1 MNKVLITAVLLCL
14 FTGTLAAEDFNLSY
28 DFRFR
33 YEYTD
38 DSGKADTRNR
48 NRIRTRLGAKYSA
61 SEKLDLFVRFATA
74 EENTTSGNQ
83 TLGTGF
89 TVSDI
94 GMDQMYLK
102 YDLSKNTDLLFGK
115 MKNPFFK
122 PNKSELIFDGD
133 YNPKGLAF
141 TLKHGEIFSNIGY
154 IKFDENPYKQLI

>member
-1 MNKVLITAVLLCL
+1 MNKVLITAVLLSL

-102 YDLSKNTDLLFGK
+102 YDLSKNTCLLYTS
-115 MKNPFFK
+115 PS
-122 PNKSELIFDGD
+122 PRD
-133 YNPKGLAF
+133 
-141 TLKHGEIFSNIGY
+141 
-154 IKFDENPYKQLI
+154 

>member
-61 SEKLDLFVRFATA
+61 SEKLDLFVRFATHEKIPHQEIKHWELA
-74 EENTTSGNQ
+74 LVYPYWYGSD
-83 TLGTGF
+83 
-89 TVSDI
+89 VSKI
-94 GMDQMYLK
+94 
-102 YDLSKNTDLLFGK
+102 
-115 MKNPFFK
+115 
-122 PNKSELIFDGD
+122 
-133 YNPKGLAF
+133 
-141 TLKHGEIFSNIGY
+141 
-154 IKFDENPYKQLI
+154 

>member
-74 EENTTSGNQ
+74 EANPTSANQ
-83 TLGTGF
+83 NLGHEFSIQDAG
-89 TVSDI
+89 I
-94 GMDQMYLK
+94 DQL
-102 YDLSKNTDLLFGK
+102 
-115 MKNPFFK
+115 
-122 PNKSELIFDGD
+122 
-133 YNPKGLAF
+133 
-141 TLKHGEIFSNIGY
+141 Y
-154 IKFDENPYKQLI
+154 IEYSAT